1 MGHRED
7 LLEGAK
13 RCLYEKG
20 YARTTARDIVAASG
34 TNLASIGYHFGSKEA
49 LLNAALVEAITAM
62 GTDLIKLSTDDMT
75 GPAET
80 DLARGWDKVIA
91 RFDEY
96 RPLLIAQLEA
106 WAQLERSPELRA
118 ELASQYERDRV
129 TGVEIAQRSVPSLDE
144 RTARAVATVTS
155 AIADGLVIQWLLDPE
170 RAPDGQ
176 ELVLGL
182 QALVSVI
189 TRPPHHV
196 DDSADTAA
204 AKETST
210 DGTTGR
216 S

>member
-118 ELASQYERDRV
+118 ELASADRV
-129 TGVEIAQRSVPSLDE
+129 DLLGPMHADCKWQAQAAQGFDASHFHIDWE
-144 RTARAVATVTS
+144 QQRATCP
-155 AIADGLVIQWLLDPE
+155 G
-170 RAPDGQ
+170 G
-176 ELVLGL
+176 
-182 QALVSVI
+182 
-189 TRPPHHV
+189 
-196 DDSADTAA
+196 
-204 AKETST
+204 
-210 DGTTGR
+210 
-216 S
+216 